1 MDSKNLDAQ
10 SGHEFTLTAI
20 IPALAGANMIYGVG
34 MLDSTLTWDYAS
46 ALLQNEFIEMVLR
59 VVNGI
64 QVSDETFAMDV
75 IREVGPAG
83 EFITHQHTYDNFKKL
98 SNPKLMNRDNRES
111 WEAAGSQ
118 DIAELAY
125 EKSLDIIENYKPEP
139 RPDKVQKELDGIYAE
154 YEAAVA
160 ERKAKA
166 KAKGK
171 AA

>member
-1 MDSKNLDAQ
+1 MDSKSLDAQ

-34 MLDSTLTWDYAS
+34 MLDSALTWDYAS

-98 SNPKLMNRDNRES
+98 SNPKLMDRDNREN

-125 EKSLDIIENYKPEP
+125 EKSLDIIENYKSEP

-166 KAKGK
+166 KAG
-171 AA
+171 

>member
-20 IPALAGANMIYGVG
+20 VPALAGANMIYGVG
-34 MLDSTLTWDYAS
+34 MLDSALTWDYAS

-64 QVSDETFAMDV
+64 QITDESIAMDV

-83 EFITHQHTYDNFKKL
+83 EFITHQHTYANFKKL
-98 SNPKLMNRDNRES
+98 SNPKLMNRYDREN
-111 WEAAGSQ
+111 WEASGSK

-166 KAKGK
+166 KAG
-171 AA
+171 

>member
-20 IPALAGANMIYGVG
+20 VPALAGANLIYGVG
-34 MLDSTLTWDYAS
+34 MLDSALTWDYAS
-46 ALLQNEFIEMVLR
+46 ALLQNEFIEMVLK

-83 EFITHQHTYDNFKKL
+83 EFITHQHTLQNFKKL
-98 SNPKLMNRDNRES
+98 TNPKLMDRYNREI
-111 WEAAGSQ
+111 WEEAGSK
-118 DIAELAY
+118 DVAELAY
-125 EKSLDIIENYKPEP
+125 EKSLDIIENYKPKP

-166 KAKGK
+166 KVKAKAG
-171 AA
+171 

>member
-1 MDSKNLDAQ
+1 MDSKKLDAQ

-20 IPALAGANMIYGVG
+20 IPALAGANLIYGVG
-34 MLDSTLTWDYAS
+34 MLDSALTWDYAS
-46 ALLQNEFIEMVLR
+46 AYLQNEFIEMVLR

-64 QVSDETFAMDV
+64 QITDETLAMDV

-83 EFITHQHTYDNFKKL
+83 EFITHAHTYKHFKKL
-98 SNPKLMNRDNRES
+98 SSPKLMDRHNREN

-125 EKSLDIIENYKPEP
+125 QKSLDVLKNYRPAP
-139 RPDKVQKELDGIYAE
+139 REAHVQKELDSIYAE
-154 YEAAVA
+154 YEQAVA
-160 ERKAKA
+160 ERKAK
-166 KAKGK
+166 GL